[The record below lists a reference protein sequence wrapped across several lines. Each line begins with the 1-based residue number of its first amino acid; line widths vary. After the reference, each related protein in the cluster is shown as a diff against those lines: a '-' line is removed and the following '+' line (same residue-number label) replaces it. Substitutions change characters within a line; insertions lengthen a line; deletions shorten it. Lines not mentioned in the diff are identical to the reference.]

1 MSAPKAPAQTSAKSP
16 GQGFAKSTSPV
27 VTKAERDALIAA
39 RPKPKA
45 EMHLTPG
52 GAQETETK
60 RTVNSML
67 EARIAAMTMRL
78 ERAREGMRAGHAKAL
93 NRANAKA
100 GFERSR

>member
-1 MSAPKAPAQTSAKSP
+1 MTDARTSKGFGQAASP
-16 GQGFAKSTSPV
+16 IT
-27 VTKAERDALIAA
+27 TKERLDAFKAA

-52 GAQETETK
+52 GAQETEAK

-78 ERAREGMRAGHAKAL
+78 ERARNSMRKGHAKAL
-93 NRANAKA
+93 NRAKAKA